1 MQPLYEGTEAV
12 LISLFS
18 HGPLAKQGEVGKVSQ
33 FSRGM
38 GRTNNSWRGSI
49 DKTEAR
55 LAPGISQLNTTGT
68 NIPPPQGDE

>member
-33 FSRGM
+33 FSRGWA
-38 GRTNNSWRGSI
+38 GPIKVVEVPLTKLRPGWRQV
-49 DKTEAR
+49 
-55 LAPGISQLNTTGT
+55 LAS
-68 NIPPPQGDE
+68 